1 MIGAKERDVARESN
15 GERNGLADRG
25 LPVDKLDEGRRW
37 LSARPPSSNRATRSG
52 GRALAGFYAGEC
64 GYPGPAASIARCRN
78 RSFPY
83 VRMTTGRYGWVV

>member
-15 GERNGLADRG
+15 GERNGLADRA

-52 GRALAGFYAGEC
+52 EGRWADFMRENADLPVQRRQLPDVETVHFHMSE
-64 GYPGPAASIARCRN
+64 
-78 RSFPY
+78 
-83 VRMTTGRYGWVV
+83 